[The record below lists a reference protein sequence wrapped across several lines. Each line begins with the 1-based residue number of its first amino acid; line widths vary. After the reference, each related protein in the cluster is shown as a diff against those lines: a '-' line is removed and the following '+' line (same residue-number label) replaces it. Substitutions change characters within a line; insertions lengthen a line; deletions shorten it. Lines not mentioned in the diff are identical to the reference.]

1 MKKYVAIYTEEENLF
16 KKYMDMFDSRTNLL
30 WIKSDLAVEDQIEKD
45 VVIPAMIINPSK
57 ISTEVALKIPGLRL
71 IQVTSA
77 GTDHIDVIT
86 LNENGILV
94 ANNNGGNS
102 VAVAEHTIALMLSVY
117 RKLPR
122 QFSDLKS
129 GSWSENRSM
138 ILPTSHDLSGQK
150 IGIIGFGHIG
160 KKVARRLQGWEC
172 EISYNDI
179 IKLDESTEHDFNV
192 RFESREDLIKSCD
205 IITLHVPLNRE
216 TTGMISDREFKQ
228 MKSNAIV
235 INACRGP
242 VIDEKSL
249 INALDKKYI
258 TGAGL
263 DVTEKEP
270 IETDNPLLRMDNVV
284 ITPHLA
290 SLTQES
296 IKKSSKFAVE
306 NTTRVFNEEEGLS
319 IVLPL

>member
-77 GTDHIDVIT
+77 GANNIDIIT

-129 GSWSENRSM
+129 GNWSVNSSM

-179 IKLDESTEHDFNV
+179 IKLDQTTEHDFNV
-192 RFESREDLIKSCD
+192 RFESREDIIKSCD

-228 MKSNAIV
+228 MKSNAII

-270 IETDNPLLRMDNVV
+270 IEMDNPLLKMDNVV

-290 SLTQES
+290 AMTQES
-296 IKKSSKFAVE
+296 MKKSSQFAVE
-306 NTTRVFNEEEGLS
+306 NSTRVFNGEEGLS